1 MPLSGNIL
9 ITGGSGT
16 LGHAIVRTAL
26 AEKWDCSF
34 TIYSRSELRQAQMR
48 QRHSSLRYVLGD
60 VRDSE
65 RLNAAV
71 AGHDVVIHAAA
82 VKRIPEAEQQPI
94 NCYETNV
101 IGSMNVVRA
110 CIAGG
115 VKRCIGVSTDKAC
128 RAITAYGA
136 SKLAMEKLFQA
147 QHDAPCIFT
156 LVRYG
161 NVVASNGSV
170 IPLWRKQAEQ
180 GKPLTVT
187 DPEMTRFWMGESDA
201 VKVIERA
208 AVEMRTSIVVPKMR
222 SLSLAEMAHIIA
234 PDAPLHVTGLRSA
247 EKRHEDLVSED
258 EPCVDKGDVYLLG
271 LWSMHWGDTGGTR
284 YTSYDAPRLTPQAF
298 RAMLAEAEA
307 HE

>member
-26 AEKWDCSF
+26 AEKWDCTF

-147 QHDAPCIFT
+147 QHTGPCIFT

-208 AVEMRTSIVVPKMR
+208 AVEMRTAIVVPKMR

>member
-1 MPLSGNIL
+1 VTLTGNIL

-26 AEKWDCSF
+26 AEQWDCTF

-48 QRHSSLRYVLGD
+48 QRYPQLRYVLGD
-60 VRDSE
+60 VRDYE
-65 RLNAAV
+65 RLSAAI
-71 AGHDVVIHAAA
+71 AGHDLVIHAAA
-82 VKRIPEAEQQPI
+82 VKRIPEAEQQPV

-115 VKRCIGVSTDKAC
+115 VKRCVGVSTDKSC

-147 QHDAPCIFT
+147 QHHSLCIFT

-170 IPLWRKQAEQ
+170 IPLWRQQAKQ

-187 DPEMTRFWMGESDA
+187 DPEMTRFWMAESDA
-201 VKVIERA
+201 VKVIEEATRQETGA
-208 AVEMRTSIVVPKMR
+208 IVVPKMR
-222 SLSLAEMAHIIA
+222 SLSLREMAQIIA
-234 PDAPLHVTGLRSA
+234 PDVPLRITGLRSI
-247 EKRHEDLVSED
+247 EKQHEDLVHPDELASE
-258 EPCVDKGDVYLLG
+258 
-271 LWSMHWGDTGGTR
+271 TGQHFWLNARGTDGHT
-284 YTSYDAPRLTPQAF
+284 YTSYDAPRLSPAAF
-298 RAMLAEAEA
+298 RSMLAEAEA
-307 HE
+307 HD